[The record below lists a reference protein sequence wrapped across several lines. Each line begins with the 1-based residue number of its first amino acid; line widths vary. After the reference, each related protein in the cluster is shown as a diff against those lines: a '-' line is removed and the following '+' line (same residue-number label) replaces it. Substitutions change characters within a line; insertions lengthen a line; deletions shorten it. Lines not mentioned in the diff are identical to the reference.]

1 MRIENGVIS
10 GSQLTF
16 LIAGLLQASAL
27 TVTFVSGI
35 TKQNTWIVLTGGFI
49 IALFLLQIYTALS
62 KKFPGKNLI
71 EINDVIYGS
80 YFGKAISILY
90 ISYFGYI
97 VAANFRF
104 TADFLSAYLFNR
116 TYTIVFIIIISM
128 VSMYAIKKGIE
139 TIARAAFILSIL
151 AFIVSAIITI
161 SVIKDAH
168 LSNFLPF
175 FQMNFND
182 FIQGTNIMVSIPFGE
197 MISFLM
203 IFPYVNNIEKVKKSA
218 FAGLIIGGTYFFIV
232 VFRDT
237 SVLGRLGYINAL
249 SPFET
254 TRVIN
259 IGQIITRMEAL
270 ISLMLL
276 FNEFMKICIMYYS
289 TVLSIAQFFKL
300 QSYKPLVVP
309 VGIIGAIF
317 SIIMFDSP
325 VEHMYFASNIYVIL
339 VIPIVVILPIIS
351 LIVASIRKLNQN
363 ALRDNT

>member
-1 MRIENGVIS
+1 MRIEKGVIS

-16 LIAGLLQASAL
+16 LIVGLLQASAL
-27 TVTFVSGI
+27 TLTFVGGI
-35 TKQNTWIVLTGGFI
+35 TKQNTWIVLAVGFI
-49 IALFLLQIYTALS
+49 IALFLLQVYTVLN

-71 EINDVIYGS
+71 EINDIIYGS
-80 YFGKAISILY
+80 YLGKVISVLY
-90 ISYFGYI
+90 IFYFGYI

-104 TADFLSAYLFNR
+104 TADFLSTYLFNR
-116 TYTIVFIIIISM
+116 TYTIVFIIIISI

-151 AFIVSAIITI
+151 SLIVSAIITI

-175 FQMNFND
+175 FQMNFKD
-182 FIQGTNIMVSIPFGE
+182 FLQGINIMVSIPFGE
-197 MISFLM
+197 IVSFLM

-218 FAGLIIGGTYFFIV
+218 FIGLIIGGTYFLIV
-232 VFRDT
+232 VLRDT

-254 TRVIN
+254 ARIID
-259 IGQIITRMEAL
+259 IGEIITRLEAL

-289 TVLSIAQFFKL
+289 TVLSIAQLFKL

-309 VGIIGAIF
+309 VGIIGVIF

-325 VEHMYFASNIYVIL
+325 VEHMYFAANIYAIL
-339 VIPIVVILPIIS
+339 VIPVVVIIPVIS
-351 LIVASIRKLNQN
+351 LAAASIRKLNQN
-363 ALRDNT
+363 TLKNNT